1 MGKGLGSRHEM
12 FATLVITARN
22 FRDPN
27 NPNRTGLTLG
37 IPDIAQI
44 RALLESEV
52 GHTTPCVRIDLKF
65 RLSECLPNSHV
76 D

>member
-52 GHTTPCVRIDLKF
+52 GH
-65 RLSECLPNSHV
+65 
-76 D
+76 

>member
-27 NPNRTGLTLG
+27 NPNRTGLTLE

-52 GHTTPCVRIDLKF
+52 GH
-65 RLSECLPNSHV
+65 
-76 D
+76 

>member
-1 MGKGLGSRHEM
+1 MGKGLGSRHET

-27 NPNRTGLTLG
+27 NPNRTGLTLE

-52 GHTTPCVRIDLKF
+52 GHYAMREDRPEVSTF
-65 RLSECLPNSHV
+65 RMLTEFTR
-76 D
+76 